1 MYISCRYNVKSVT
14 GMIESKKQDGRGIK
28 QIRDR
33 TEISKKYLS
42 GSLKKTTFEDMD
54 VAIRIKLI

>member
-1 MYISCRYNVKSVT
+1 
-14 GMIESKKQDGRGIK
+14 MIESKKQDGRGIK